1 MRHLDSG
8 LYSRVYDLRM
18 TNPSVNTLK
27 IGAVAKAADVSIDT
41 VRFYESRGLLPE
53 PARTAAGYRLY
64 DLSTVERLSFIGRA
78 KDLGFTLNEIVLLLE
93 LQDKGG
99 AKADVRAITNAKLE
113 QIDRKIQDLQRMR
126 KVLGQLNS
134 DCSGEGTVDGCPI
147 IEALAEGDHCCD

>member
-1 MRHLDSG
+1 MKSQPQ
-8 LYSRVYDLRM
+8 
-18 TNPSVNTLK
+18 NALK

-41 VRFYESRGLLPE
+41 VRFYESRGLLPA

-64 DLSTVERLSFIGRA
+64 DQSTVERLSFIGRA
-78 KDLGFTLNEIVLLLE
+78 KDLGFTLNEVVLLLE

-99 AKADVRAITNAKLE
+99 PKADVRAITHAKLE

-134 DCSGEGTVDGCPI
+134 YCSGEGSVEGCPI
-147 IEALAEGDHCCD
+147 IEALAEGDSCCD